1 MTKNLLPLTPLPH
14 DFLGFTE
21 NHLLCLFNA
30 TINQSDIYQLT
41 EDPRTGDIQKVE
53 LVFSIPGTRLKVF
66 VGKDDK
72 VVCDKM
78 VYRRVREGE
87 WTLL

>member
-1 MTKNLLPLTPLPH
+1 MTTNLLPLTSIPH

-21 NHLLCLFNA
+21 NHLLGLFDSSLS
-30 TINQSDIYQLT
+30 QSDLYQLT

-53 LVFSIPGTRLKVF
+53 RIFSIPGTRLKVL
-66 VGKDDK
+66 VGQGDK
-72 VVCDKM
+72 VVCDRK
-78 VYRRVREGE
+78 VYKRAREGE